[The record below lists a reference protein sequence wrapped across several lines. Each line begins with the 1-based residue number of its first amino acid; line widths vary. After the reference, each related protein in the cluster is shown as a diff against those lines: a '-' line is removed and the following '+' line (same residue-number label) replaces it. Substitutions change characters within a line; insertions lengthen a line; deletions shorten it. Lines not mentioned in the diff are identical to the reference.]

1 MRGLHDDAVDKL
13 LREQFEGPVPDDGFC
28 DHAMQSLPA
37 RRRRY
42 AWPLALG
49 IIMGGILCW
58 LSLHA
63 APLVRIGWHDWASG
77 ELSAPAI
84 VLLAAMA
91 GISLLA
97 LAWTTAEA
105 DDR

>member
-1 MRGLHDDAVDKL
+1 MSDLHDDDIDRVL
-13 LREQFEGPVPDDGFC
+13 LEQFEGPVPDGGFC
-28 DHAMQSLPA
+28 DHAMQGLPT

-49 IIMGGILCW
+49 IAMGGIMCW
-58 LSLHA
+58 LSLHS
-63 APLVRIGWHDWASG
+63 APLVRAGWRDWLSG
-77 ELSAPAI
+77 EVSAPAFI
-84 VLLAAMA
+84 LLAAMA